1 MEAFS
6 FAKSFDSKQRS
17 SSLSVMR
24 MEMEGSINYN
34 GKREKKGYQSRL
46 LLQHE
51 QLVNRVLQ

>member
-17 SSLSVMR
+17 SSLSVTR

-51 QLVNRVLQ
+51 QLVNRIL